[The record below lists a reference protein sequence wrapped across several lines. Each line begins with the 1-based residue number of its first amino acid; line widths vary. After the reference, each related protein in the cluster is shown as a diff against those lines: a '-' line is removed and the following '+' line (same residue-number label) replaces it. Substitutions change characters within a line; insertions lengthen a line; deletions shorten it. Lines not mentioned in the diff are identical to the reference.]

1 MGKVHEY
8 IKKLRIQSGYSQDE
22 MADLMGIE
30 RSTYSNFELGK
41 TNLFSPNLAKFAQ
54 VLKISEEEILQG
66 ESRPRGYLS
75 EGEVSDRIDALSDKI
90 EVLSRRIETLTETI
104 NLLSRKLDSRKK

>member
-8 IKKLRIQSGYSQDE
+8 IKKLRVKSGYSQDE

-54 VLKISEEEILQG
+54 VLGLSEDEILQG
-66 ESRPRGYLS
+66 EPKPRGYVS
-75 EGEVSDRIDALSDKI
+75 EGELSDRIDELSGKI
-90 EVLSRRIETLTETI
+90 DILSCQVETLTETI
-104 NLLSRKLDSRKK
+104 NLLSQKLDSRKK